1 MLIHSN
7 SFRER
12 SNASLSKSVTVQIHI
27 SPNDGVPIYL
37 QIVNQVR
44 YLVGSGRLSPG
55 EEIPAIRVLAQQ
67 LLVNPNTVARAYLE
81 LERAGVVTKRHGSGT
96 YVSEA
101 GSPLA
106 RRERLKILT
115 QRADAL
121 LAEARHLDVEPDEVI
136 KLLRERHEILTQ
148 SQK

>member
-1 MLIHSN
+1 M
-7 SFRER
+7 
-12 SNASLSKSVTVQIHI
+12 QIHI
-27 SPNDGVPIYL
+27 TPNDGVPIYL
-37 QIVNQVR
+37 QIANQVR

-55 EEIPAIRVLAQQ
+55 EEIPPIRVLAQQ

-106 RRERLKILT
+106 RLERLKILT

-121 LAEARHLDVEPDEVI
+121 LAEARHMDVELDEVI
-136 KLLRERHEILTQ
+136 KLLRERHEILTK

>member
-1 MLIHSN
+1 
-7 SFRER
+7 
-12 SNASLSKSVTVQIHI
+12 VQIHI

-55 EEIPAIRVLAQQ
+55 EEIPPIRVLAQQ
-67 LLVNPNTVARAYLE
+67 ILVNPNTVARAYLE
-81 LERAGVVTKRHGSGT
+81 LERAGFVTKRHGSGT
-96 YVSEA
+96 YISEA
-101 GSPLA
+101 GSPLT

-121 LAEARHLDVEPDEVI
+121 LAEARHMDVEPDEVI
-136 KLLRERHEILTQ
+136 KLLRERHEILTK